1 MSGPKGG
8 TLQVSSA
15 NAPRLGQRAGGGVSV
30 NDSDLAAKLEM
41 KSSITLLSGI

>member
-15 NAPRLGQRAGGGVSV
+15 NAPHPGQCAGGGGSV
-30 NDSDLAAKLEM
+30 NDADLAAKLEM
-41 KSSITLLSGI
+41 KSSIALLSSI